1 MGERCFWYQPGI
13 YSVQP
18 VCWLELGPILVHVSV
33 PIGLQREALATALTL
48 LLVIE
53 AQLTWIQNFNN
64 TFFQCSFEIL
74 STLFIANVIH
84 NSLPPLCYGWN
95 QACRIAIFT
104 SAKPSFFFIALHAQ
118 LKKVNYN
125 PTVHLPNCVILSP
138 DSSSRNLYV
147 NFDNNISISQH
158 ISSVSK
164 SCFHRI
170 RDLRHICNIISHST
184 VCIIATTLIHSE
196 LSWVL

>member
-95 QACRIAIFT
+95 QACRIAIF
-104 SAKPSFFFIALHAQ
+104 SSQKLLQNWVSSSLLFMHSS
-118 LKKVNYN
+118 KKSITTLRFTC
-125 PTVHLPNCVILSP
+125 PTVLFFHPIVLPATCMSTLTTISAFVNTFLRSLNLASIVFVIS
-138 DSSSRNLYV
+138 DTFV
-147 NFDNNISISQH
+147 I
-158 ISSVSK
+158 
-164 SCFHRI
+164 
-170 RDLRHICNIISHST
+170 
-184 VCIIATTLIHSE
+184 
-196 LSWVL
+196 